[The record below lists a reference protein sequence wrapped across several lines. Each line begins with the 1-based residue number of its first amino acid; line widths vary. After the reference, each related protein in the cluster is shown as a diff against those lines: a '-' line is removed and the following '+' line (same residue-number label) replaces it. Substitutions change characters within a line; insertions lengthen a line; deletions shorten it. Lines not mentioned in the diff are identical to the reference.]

1 MKVTVVL
8 KPLYNNYSGFQDF
21 VTFGVPPIRFLAGA
35 RRGQESCE
43 LIPIIDD
50 RVPEDE
56 EEFAINFFSTDEN
69 VAILEDSTITVVTIV
84 DDDGKNR
91 DKAQVCHILV
101 HDSFFVFF
109 SRFSSL
115 CWTSSTW
122 NNSE

>member
-35 RRGQESCE
+35 RRGQVSCE
-43 LIPIIDD
+43 HIPIIDD
-50 RVPEDE
+50 DVPEDE
-56 EEFAINFFSTDEN
+56 EEFAINFFSTDKN

-91 DKAQVCHILV
+91 EKAQVCHILV
-101 HDSFFVFF
+101 Q
-109 SRFSSL
+109 R
-115 CWTSSTW
+115 
-122 NNSE
+122 